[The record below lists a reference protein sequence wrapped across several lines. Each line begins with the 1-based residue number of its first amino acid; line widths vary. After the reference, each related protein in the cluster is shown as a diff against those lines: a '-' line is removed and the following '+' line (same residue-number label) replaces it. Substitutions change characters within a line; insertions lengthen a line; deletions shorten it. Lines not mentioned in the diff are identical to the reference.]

1 MIVAGGNLRPSI
13 LEENLHRHGSLPQN
27 IGLQESISYFGQKKQ
42 CVHYESGKKVY
53 SGPALEFTESR
64 VHGKQPLPELCSKA
78 SCQFAHEFWSL
89 HCGRPTQSSCLLSLC
104 SPSSLVIAW

>member
-53 SGPALEFTESR
+53 SGPALEFTESS
-64 VHGKQPLPELCSKA
+64 LCLN
-78 SCQFAHEFWSL
+78 FAAKHLASL
-89 HCGRPTQSSCLLSLC
+89 HTSFGLSTAVGQLNLRAYFPC
-104 SPSSLVIAW
+104 VVPPAS